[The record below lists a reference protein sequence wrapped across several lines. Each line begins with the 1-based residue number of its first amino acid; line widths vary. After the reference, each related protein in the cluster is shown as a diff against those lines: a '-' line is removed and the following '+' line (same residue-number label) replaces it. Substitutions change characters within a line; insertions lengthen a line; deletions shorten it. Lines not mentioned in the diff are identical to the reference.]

1 MSINNIHKI
10 IFSFKPLKPLMTECI
25 TKTMKKHLT
34 PIVLAALLLSGCVG
48 PVARAPQGNAFEI
61 AQEVSKQKAL
71 AYERIVN
78 EQSRLYGVSFPIF
91 AANAPACGN
100 HVRPGYGLSV
110 WNAYTPPREYR
121 DAAAGMYRLNDALMV
136 QTIAPHSPAV
146 RAGLSPGDTLISING
161 QELRGAM
168 AVKNMQQ
175 IMRSAGLRPSEIVF
189 EHKGRVSSGVID
201 PVSICDYPVGIDPT
215 PVINAQTD
223 GKIIIVTHGIMRF
236 VESDDELALV
246 VAHELGHNTMG
257 HINKKMQNGLA
268 GSLGGLAVDAV
279 LAAAGVAQGNQFSQ
293 LGSQLGAAAYSVQFE
308 QEADYIGMY
317 FMARAGFDTSG
328 VADFWRR
335 MAAEGQSSID
345 HNTSHPSSPARF
357 LAIEQTHAEIAAKQ
371 RSGRPLNPNL
381 R

>member
-1 MSINNIHKI
+1 MQLA
-10 IFSFKPLKPLMTECI
+10 FKPLRPKEREYITQDMKPYFSPL
-25 TKTMKKHLT
+25 
-34 PIVLAALLLSGCVG
+34 VLLALFLSGCVG
-48 PVARAPQGNAFEI
+48 PVARAPQGDAFAI

-71 AYERIVN
+71 AYERIVD
-78 EQSRLYGVSFPIF
+78 EQARLYSVSFPIF
-91 AANAPACGN
+91 AANAPACGD
-100 HVRPGYGLSV
+100 HVRPGYGLPV
-110 WNAYTPPREYR
+110 WNAYTAPREYR
-121 DAAAGMYRLNDALMV
+121 DAAANMYGLNDALMV

-161 QELRGAM
+161 QELRGPS
-168 AVKNMQQ
+168 AVKNMQG
-175 IMRSAGLRPSEIVF
+175 IMRSTGLRASSIVF
-189 EHKGRVSSGVID
+189 EHKGKVASGVIN

-223 GKIIIVTHGIMRF
+223 GKIIVVTHGIMRF

-279 LAAAGVAQGNQFSQ
+279 LAAAGVSSGNQFSQ
-293 LGSQLGAAAYSVQFE
+293 MGSQLGAAAYSVQFE
-308 QEADYIGMY
+308 QEADYVGMY

-357 LAIEQTHAEIAAKQ
+357 LAIEQTHAEIATKQ
-371 RSGRPLNPNL
+371 RAGQALNPNL